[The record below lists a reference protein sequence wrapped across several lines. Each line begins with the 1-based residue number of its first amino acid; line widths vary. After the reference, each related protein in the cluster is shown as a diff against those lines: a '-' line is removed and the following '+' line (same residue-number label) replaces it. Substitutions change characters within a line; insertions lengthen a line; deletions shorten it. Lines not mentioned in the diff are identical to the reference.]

1 MKQDFQLKNN
11 RLSVNV
17 DRMKVHLIQSKNRIM
32 MSVGLSVKN
41 QMIQVLVK
49 MIYCEI
55 LVKRILECNKACEID
70 EYLDIKNCSCEK
82 NLIDRIILAFED
94 EILKNLT

>member
-1 MKQDFQLKNN
+1 MKQDFYLKNN
-11 RLSVNV
+11 CLSVNV

>member
-1 MKQDFQLKNN
+1 MKQDFYLKNN
-11 RLSVNV
+11 CLSVNV

-70 EYLDIKNCSCEK
+70 EYLDIKNC
-82 NLIDRIILAFED
+82 
-94 EILKNLT
+94 